1 MRTAAAI
8 VLTAMPE
15 EAEPFLAKARA
26 TRRVGE
32 LTTPSTFR
40 AWFLELASPR
50 ILLVQSGIGQTA
62 AASALTWALGQVSTR
77 DVFFSG
83 TAGGLHPSVE
93 VGDIIIGSTYRYGMA
108 DATAFDYEFG
118 QVPGQPPEFTC
129 SPRVLDIVEQ
139 LENDR
144 VTTGLML
151 SSDSFVTAKN
161 VDAVRQAFPTALST
175 DMESVAAAQV
185 CHAFGTQFAA
195 VRAVSDLC
203 GPAADQDF
211 HMALDEAAVLA
222 AETTLEIISVLRGGG
237 TPGRRRRQFGLDA
250 LFAAL
255 FAVVAID
262 NGLEPVDATDLN
274 LDLSDLSRDLHD
286 EQVRS
291 FAELIAAGKQ
301 FVADNPSARITSQR
315 YDTLRAEILEDLNL
329 VGGRGRQTW
338 PPTSQTIMKRFD
350 GYWNNAMTAIGLT
363 GGSGRRRGGL
373 RYSDEDY
380 REAIRLY
387 HEAMSAERRNPSYSG
402 YQQWLSSQD
411 KPYPSG
417 ASIRQ
422 HFGTWA
428 DAILSLYS
436 EN

>member
-15 EAEPFLAKARA
+15 EADPFLARARQNH
-26 TRRVGE
+26 RVGE

-50 ILLVQSGIGQTA
+50 ILLVQSGVGQSA
-62 AASALTWALGQVSTR
+62 AASALTWAFGQVSTR
-77 DVFFSG
+77 DVFISG
-83 TAGGLHPSVE
+83 TAGGLHPSIE
-93 VGDIIIGSTYRYGMA
+93 VGDIIIGSEYRYGMA
-108 DATAFDYEFG
+108 DATAFDYVYG
-118 QVPGQPPEFTC
+118 QVPGQPAKFDGSE
-129 SPRVLDIVEQ
+129 RVLEIAEQ
-139 LENDR
+139 LENSR
-144 VTTGLML
+144 IKTGLML

-161 VDAVRQAFPTALST
+161 VDTVREAFPDALST
-175 DMESVAAAQV
+175 DMESTAVAQV

-195 VRAVSDLC
+195 IRAVSDLC

-211 HMALDEAAVLA
+211 HMALDEAAELA

-250 LFAAL
+250 LYAAL
-255 FAVVAID
+255 FAVIAID
-262 NGLEPVDATDLN
+262 NDLEPVDGETLD

-286 EQVRS
+286 EQVGS
-291 FAELIAAGKQ
+291 FAELVAAGKQ
-301 FVADNPSARITSQR
+301 FVAENPAVRITSQR
-315 YDTLRAEILEDLNL
+315 YDTIRAEILQDLNL

-373 RYSDEDY
+373 RYSDQDY

-387 HEAMSAERRNPSYSG
+387 HEAMNAERRNPSYSG